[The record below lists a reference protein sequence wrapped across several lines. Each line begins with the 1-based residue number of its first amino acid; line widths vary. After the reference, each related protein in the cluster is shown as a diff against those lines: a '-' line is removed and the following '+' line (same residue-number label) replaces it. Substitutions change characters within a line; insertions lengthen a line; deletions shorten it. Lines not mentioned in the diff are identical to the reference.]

1 LIMSLNTGVNY
12 LAIPGPSVIPDAVLR
27 AMHRAS
33 PNIYEGE
40 LVDLTY
46 NLIPRLKNVARTSGH
61 VAIYICNGH
70 GTWEASLANMANRG
84 DRVLVASTGRFA
96 HGWAQTAK
104 SMGIDVDLIEFGN
117 AAPVD
122 PDQIETKLR
131 GCAAD
136 HYRAVLLTHVDTS
149 SSVRNDVAAVRRAID
164 ASGSSALLAVD
175 CVASLGC
182 DRFEMDAWGADVM
195 ISASQKGLMVPAG
208 VSFVYFN
215 DRAAQRQKTLDYVSW
230 YWDWAPRVK
239 PELYY
244 QLFCGTAPTHHLYGL
259 DAALGMIE
267 AEGLENVWHRHKVLA
282 NAIWAAIDQWGT
294 KGAMRMN
301 IADPAL
307 RSHAVT
313 ALHLGAP
320 DGLNLRRWTQ
330 DTAGLTLG
338 IGLGMSTPDDPK
350 GDGFLR
356 FGHMGHVNAQM
367 IMGLLGTV
375 QAGLCALEIPH
386 GSGAVDAAA
395 GIIARG

>member
-1 LIMSLNTGVNY
+1 MSLNTGVNY

-149 SSVRNDVAAVRRAID
+149 SSVRNDVAAVRRSID

-208 VSFVYFN
+208 VGFVYFN